1 MRNND
6 DHARQAS
13 YTPPGLIGTNTT
25 PPAERRWSRPLAS
38 FSITTNSWFHPR
50 PTGATRRPPFAS
62 WSMVY
67 GYTARLPLSRDRNGA
82 SRDASGNGRDTS
94 AIKASCNTT

>member
-25 PPAERRWSRPLAS
+25 PPAERRRIRPFAS
-38 FSITTNSWFHPR
+38 FSISTNFWFYPR
-50 PTGATRRPPFAS
+50 PTGTTRRPPFAS
-62 WSMVY
+62 WSMSAGGTSGGAAV
-67 GYTARLPLSRDRNGA
+67 TMIPLNGA
-82 SRDASGNGRDTS
+82 CSGQPL
-94 AIKASCNTT
+94 